1 MKIYK
6 PNEFAK
12 LIGVSV
18 KTLQRWDNTG
28 KFKAHR
34 TPANHRFY
42 TQKQYE
48 QYIDS
53 TKLIEQT

>member
-18 KTLQRWDNTG
+18 KTLQRWDNSG
-28 KFKAHR
+28 KFKALR

-42 TQKQYE
+42 TQEQYE
-48 QYIDS
+48 KYMNS
-53 TKLIEQT
+53 TKLME